1 MLGLVSRV
9 DAWRRQRRWLHERR
23 HRFTGADVLVV
34 SHTKS
39 GRTWLRAMIS
49 HLYHLR
55 YAVPERELIEFD
67 NFSRIDPAIPKMHF
81 TRDTRFP
88 PESEDEGATPID
100 PGQKVVFLVRDPRS
114 VAVSFYFHV
123 TKRASPAELQRKGVP
138 PAALSMSLYDFVTD
152 PALGVPRVIRFY
164 NRWAEEAAALPHSV
178 RVRYEDLRADT
189 AGELTRLMQLVGGD
203 FTAEEI
209 DGAVAFASFDAMREK
224 ERSGFCQTGR
234 MGPTDPG
241 DPDSAKVREGAIEGY
256 RRRFTDEEQAVLDLM
271 VEQQLLPDYGYH

>member
-1 MLGLVSRV
+1 MLALVNRLG
-9 DAWRRQRRWLHERR
+9 AWRRHRRWLHERGN
-23 HRFTGADVLVV
+23 RFTGADVLVV

-39 GRTWLRAMIS
+39 GRTWLRAMMS

-55 YAVPERELIEFD
+55 HGVPERELIEFD
-67 NFSRIDPAIPKMHF
+67 NFNRIDPSIPKMHF

-88 PESEDEGATPID
+88 PESEEAGATPIA

-123 TKRASPAELQRKGVP
+123 TKRASLAELERKGIP
-138 PAALSMSLYDFVTD
+138 PAARSRSLYDFVTD

-164 NRWAEEAAALPHSV
+164 NRWAEEAAALPRSV

-189 AGELTRLMQLVGGD
+189 AGELARLMQFVGGA
-203 FTAEEI
+203 FTPEEV
-209 DGAVAFASFDAMREK
+209 DAAVAFASFDAMRAK
-224 ERSGFCQTGR
+224 ERSGFFQTGR
-234 MGPTDPG
+234 MGATDPL

-256 RRRFTDEEQAVLDLM
+256 RRRFSEQEAAVLDAM
-271 VEQQLLPDYGYH
+271 VEQHLLPVYGYR